1 MKDKYK
7 KETATGQSFGEI
19 MHHIGKQTTEKVK
32 QSLKDYT
39 RKKKHKKGDWD
50 NWHPD
55 HPLFI

>member
-7 KETATGQSFGEI
+7 KKTAAGQSFGEV
-19 MHHIGKQTTEKVK
+19 MHHIQKQTTEQTKSSK
-32 QSLKDYT
+32 KDYT
-39 RKKKHKKGDWD
+39 RKKKHKGCDWD